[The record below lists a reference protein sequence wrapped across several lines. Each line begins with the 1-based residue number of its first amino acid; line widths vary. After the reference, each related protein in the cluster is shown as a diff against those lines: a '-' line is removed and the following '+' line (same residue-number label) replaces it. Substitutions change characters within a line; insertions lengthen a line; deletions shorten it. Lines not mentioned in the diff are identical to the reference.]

1 MDTPQDLISEIFFQS
16 PITTFLVLC
25 KTQNFSKAAKILD
38 ISQSGVSRQISQ
50 LEKQLGISLI
60 QREAR
65 PVRPTPQG
73 QFLLKLLLQEKEVLS
88 RDLEELL
95 NNNLRKLPL
104 RFGCINSIAWSL
116 GPYLSVSLLKHY
128 SPVEITAGI
137 SIDLLEQLLDD
148 KLDAI
153 VISEPYFEVG
163 GLKRQFLFSEPAI
176 VALPKKLILPN
187 SMTWSHLQLCGLPKI
202 EYEQKSGASHFE
214 VNYFNQMGEAA
225 KFVHRLRVN
234 ANALFLPCIAKGLG
248 WGITFPTTLAQF
260 PQFAKSVQ
268 IRPSP
273 KPVAKREIY
282 FITKK
287 DFKDSFIKMVC
298 EKCIECFTKE
308 IVPLM
313 TESLPEIDKNIEI
326 FDSNDLTLR
335 KKLA

>member
-176 VALPKKLILPN
+176 VALPKKLI
-187 SMTWSHLQLCGLPKI
+187 
-202 EYEQKSGASHFE
+202 Y
-214 VNYFNQMGEAA
+214 
-225 KFVHRLRVN
+225 
-234 ANALFLPCIAKGLG
+234 PC
-248 WGITFPTTLAQF
+248 
-260 PQFAKSVQ
+260 
-268 IRPSP
+268 
-273 KPVAKREIY
+273 
-282 FITKK
+282 
-287 DFKDSFIKMVC
+287 C
-298 EKCIECFTKE
+298 
-308 IVPLM
+308 
-313 TESLPEIDKNIEI
+313 
-326 FDSNDLTLR
+326 
-335 KKLA
+335 